1 MALLRAVEPA
11 RVSASFRLGWPS
23 AREVASMPEESYDK
37 ASPSHGR
44 KSRLRADC
52 CNTTAP
58 QAISAPQD
66 LIEFLHFFMQ
76 DGCPFEVRLLTGSL
90 ALLLHRRPQRSP
102 AGIEKL
108 HESPHFHVVFFWRA
122 AGKARRQAHFHF
134 GVEAA
139 RKHRIAAD

>member
-37 ASPSHGR
+37 ASPSRGR

-58 QAISAPQD
+58 QAIGAPQD
-66 LIEFLHFFMQ
+66 LLQLLRTPLQNARGRFA
-76 DGCPFEVRLLTGSL
+76 LLTG
-90 ALLLHRRPQRSP
+90 AGWQSP
-102 AGIEKL
+102 
-108 HESPHFHVVFFWRA
+108 
-122 AGKARRQAHFHF
+122 
-134 GVEAA
+134 
-139 RKHRIAAD
+139 RIAAKMALPTFHRVGCRCPWISLPWPAAGSLRPSRE